1 MLKQV
6 YNFFSQVSRVMLYKL
21 YLLNRYIARA
31 IKRLTKEEMD
41 YLYYQLDNYYNYYYP
56 LTVWGGDLLISSV

>member
-21 YLLNRYIARA
+21 YLLNRYIAQA
-31 IKRLTKEEMD
+31 VKRLTKEEMD
-41 YLYYQLDNYYNYYYP
+41 YLYYQLDYYY
-56 LTVWGGDLLISSV
+56 TVIIIIRLLCGEEIS